1 MMSLKRGIFE
11 LRDGNVLASQKNV
24 PRWENVGVN
33 KQHGDELCAR
43 NFWFRE
49 FFIPHVVD
57 TTLR

>member
-1 MMSLKRGIFE
+1 MMSLRRGIFE

-49 FFIPHVVD
+49 VAS
-57 TTLR
+57 T